1 MCIPIE
7 KCPSCG
13 GDFNATAGCGT
24 FCTTCDNY
32 QQHGVP
38 CPLICELNGCDCK
51 PNNVYDEILKKCVLP
66 ENCSKCKANE
76 KYVKNINEECKPRKC
91 SDLGYPLDCYH
102 HSKTY
107 DNSGP
112 PGCVC
117 IDGYVLNEYG
127 MCIPIEECHKCS
139 GKHEVFDEC
148 PQTCPPQ
155 ICSSIWSKYAP
166 CNPKHAVCT
175 PSCVCE
181 NGYYKNLNNEC
192 TSTEDCLKCTGPH
205 EYYSCG
211 GACDNECYN
220 LTSCGGDF
228 NATAGC
234 GTFCTTCANYQQHGV
249 ACAQVCELNGC
260 ECKPNNI
267 YFKCKLLCCKR

>member
-66 ENCSKCKANE
+66 ENC
-76 KYVKNINEECKPRKC
+76 Y
-91 SDLGYPLDCYH
+91 
-102 HSKTY
+102 
-107 DNSGP
+107 
-112 PGCVC
+112 
-117 IDGYVLNEYG
+117 
-127 MCIPIEECHKCS
+127 KCS

-220 LTSCGGDF
+220 L
-228 NATAGC
+228 
-234 GTFCTTCANYQQHGV
+234 
-249 ACAQVCELNGC
+249 
-260 ECKPNNI
+260 NI
-267 YFKCKLLCCKR
+267 F